1 MKISVGIMCK
11 DEESNILTTL
21 YSIKDFADILYIY
34 DTGSTD
40 KTIDK
45 IKKFCKTYSIELRLI
60 EGKFVDFSTSR
71 NVLLKYM
78 DSFEDTTYVLLM
90 DVGDVLNGK
99 EDLKKM
105 IPQLTDSAY
114 NVLQKWKL
122 DDGTDTDFYN
132 VRLIKTNEG
141 WKYFREI
148 HEVLINDDKTKFN
161 PNKFNDEIYLY
172 QNRQNDNGKSQKR
185 FLSDRDLLLKNY
197 HKHKDNPNRN
207 DNDFYRDLY
216 YLGQTY
222 LCIGEIPGQDK
233 NDCYKQALKY
243 FSLRG
248 EFLDAPYKEE
258 TYNALFFKANISD
271 VLSKPTDDVLLL
283 YLKCAEFDA
292 TRIEPLIAIGQYYYD
307 KKKFVMAF
315 MYINFACRHD
325 TPEVS
330 MNFNKLNWDYVR
342 WRLLSLIC
350 LELGKGNI
358 DLFKAGKEALDVA
371 IDGYKKHGEVLPL
384 DLELQK
390 LYIDI
395 DNKLNIKPSS
405 NTDMELK
412 TI

>member
-132 VRLIKTNEG
+132 VRLIKT
-141 WKYFREI
+141 
-148 HEVLINDDKTKFN
+148 
-161 PNKFNDEIYLY
+161 
-172 QNRQNDNGKSQKR
+172 Q
-185 FLSDRDLLLKNY
+185 
-197 HKHKDNPNRN
+197 
-207 DNDFYRDLY
+207 
-216 YLGQTY
+216 
-222 LCIGEIPGQDK
+222 
-233 NDCYKQALKY
+233 
-243 FSLRG
+243 
-248 EFLDAPYKEE
+248 
-258 TYNALFFKANISD
+258 
-271 VLSKPTDDVLLL
+271 
-283 YLKCAEFDA
+283 
-292 TRIEPLIAIGQYYYD
+292 
-307 KKKFVMAF
+307 
-315 MYINFACRHD
+315 
-325 TPEVS
+325 
-330 MNFNKLNWDYVR
+330 
-342 WRLLSLIC
+342 
-350 LELGKGNI
+350 
-358 DLFKAGKEALDVA
+358 
-371 IDGYKKHGEVLPL
+371 
-384 DLELQK
+384 
-390 LYIDI
+390 
-395 DNKLNIKPSS
+395 
-405 NTDMELK
+405 
-412 TI
+412 